1 MVNLKGLFLTGIAR
15 IVINVMLLTV
25 FFLSLYTVVSRFPSL
40 PNIFTKI
47 AFVILLVF
55 LLTVIFRY
63 LFFLWLSFIDSVES
77 SVEELPPGFYPKVS
91 IIVPAYCEG
100 VVIQESIKS
109 LLKQDYENLEI
120 IVVDDGSSDDTY
132 VKAKA
137 LEGRHGGKEVKVFTK
152 PNGGKARALN
162 FGISLASG
170 EFVLCIDADSVLE
183 PQTVREMVKH
193 FYDLNVG
200 AVAGYVGVI
209 NRVNMWT
216 KLQALEYIEGLNM
229 VRKAQAFLR
238 LVNIIPG
245 PVGMFRK
252 EAVIDIGG
260 YHTDTFAEDCDL
272 TLRLLEKGWKIK
284 YEPLAVAWT
293 EAPEEILNLIKQ
305 RYRWTRGILQAI
317 RKHSPKLLE
326 LRKHPAFSMTLWY
339 MFFEAVIWPFMDI
352 FANVFFI
359 FLAFQYGL
367 SIFVAFWWVLLT
379 VVDVSAAFYC
389 VVSEK
394 EDLTL
399 VFYAILYRLFYIIIL
414 DIAKVFATI
423 EEWRGVGM
431 NWGKLERKGRLSQ

>member
-1 MVNLKGLFLTGIAR
+1 MVIPKSKWKNPSITVIFVLSSLFLSYLLIQKYPYLVNQFAR
-15 IVINVMLLTV
+15 VT
-25 FFLSLYTVVSRFPSL
+25 FFL
-40 PNIFTKI
+40 
-47 AFVILLVF
+47 LLVF
-55 LLTVIFRY
+55 LLIVITRY
-63 LFFLWLSFIDSVES
+63 LFFLWLSFINALEDATEK
-77 SVEELPPGFYPKVS
+77 LPPGFYPRVS

-120 IVVDDGSSDDTY
+120 IVVDDGSTDDTY
-132 VKAKA
+132 IKAKA
-137 LEGRHGGKEVKVFTK
+137 LEGKHGGKEVRVFTK
-152 PNGGKARALN
+152 PNGGKAQALN

-193 FYDLNVG
+193 FTDPNVG

-209 NRVNMWT
+209 NRINMWT

-252 EAVIDIGG
+252 KAIMDIGG
-260 YHTDTFAEDCDL
+260 YHSDTFAEDCDL
-272 TLRLLEKGWKIK
+272 TLRLLEKGWKIQ

-293 EAPEEILNLIKQ
+293 EAPEELLNLIKQ

-317 RKHSPKLLE
+317 RKHSSKLFGFRE
-326 LRKHPAFSMTLWY
+326 HPAFSVTLWY
-339 MFFEAVIWPFMDI
+339 MFFEAVIWPFMNI

-367 SIFVAFWWVLLT
+367 SIFVAFWWILLT
-379 VVDVSAAFYC
+379 TVDICSAFYC
-389 VVSEK
+389 IISEK
-394 EDLTL
+394 EDLNL
-399 VFYAILYRLFYIIIL
+399 VFYAVLYRLFYIVIL
-414 DIAKVFATI
+414 DIAKIFATI
-423 EEWRGVGM
+423 EEWQGVGM
-431 NWGKLERKGRLSQ
+431 NWGKLERKGRLAQ